1 MIFVNNIVCVYLTYR
16 RISPISSILVNMST
30 YSQRRKQ
37 ITKLVPEGSLVTRS
51 WLQAH
56 EFTNHAIDNL
66 LKSQQLE
73 TVKNGVYKR
82 AGSKIEWG
90 DVVYFLQRQLSTD
103 LTIGGISALE
113 LQKLAHYLPI
123 SEQRLVHLYGRD
135 NLPVW
140 VNGLETGA
148 RFQKHSS
155 RDLFGNSIE
164 DEKVSQ
170 LVEFTKVLNWKNTNE
185 GLRIATPEI
194 AILEVMNQVPG
205 NISFEHADELMQ
217 GLNTL
222 SPRTL
227 QKLLELCTS
236 VKVRRMFFYLA
247 ERQNH
252 NWFTKL
258 QTENIDFGSGNRVIV
273 KGGKL
278 NKKYKITVPD
288 FYE

>member
-1 MIFVNNIVCVYLTYR
+1 M
-16 RISPISSILVNMST
+16 
-30 YSQRRKQ
+30 
-37 ITKLVPEGSLVTRS
+37 PEGSLVTRS
-51 WLQAH
+51 WLKSH

-82 AGSKIEWG
+82 EGSKIEWG

-103 LTIGGISALE
+103 LNVGGISALE

-123 SEQRLVHLYGRD
+123 SGQRLVHLYGRD
-135 NLPVW
+135 NLPIW
-140 VNGLETGA
+140 VNGLTTGT

-155 RDLFGNSIE
+155 KDLFGNSVE
-164 DEKVSQ
+164 AEKASE
-170 LVEFTKVLNWKNTNE
+170 LVEFTKVLNWKNTKE
-185 GLRIATPEI
+185 GLRIAIPER
-194 AILEVMNQVPG
+194 AILEVMEQVPR

-222 SPRTL
+222 SPRML

-236 VKVRRMFFYLA
+236 VKVRRVFFYLA

-252 NWFTKL
+252 SWFTKL
-258 QTENIDFGSGNRVIV
+258 ETEDINFGSGNRVIV